1 MGRPSKFTEGRRE
14 IILAA
19 LRDGQTYQVASAMAD
34 VNPATVSMWLG
45 QEDKLWFR
53 DQCKQAEADSEKR
66 LVSVMQSHA
75 LGDWRAAKW
84 LLARRFSH
92 WREVPV
98 RDQGVAEELDRLK
111 ILKAQV
117 ELEYAQAR
125 LEMIRNQ
132 ESEDVSLLAILN
144 EPVAQLTH
152 KGDTDE
158 DGPADEESSYEHAKE
173 AGFNPD
179 GQGNGRLT

>member
-1 MGRPSKFTEGRRE
+1 MGRPSKFTEGRRG

-75 LGDWRAAKW
+75 LGIGVLLCGCWPGGSLIGGRFPSATRGW
-84 LLARRFSH
+84 LRS
-92 WREVPV
+92 W
-98 RDQGVAEELDRLK
+98 
-111 ILKAQV
+111 
-117 ELEYAQAR
+117 
-125 LEMIRNQ
+125 
-132 ESEDVSLLAILN
+132 
-144 EPVAQLTH
+144 
-152 KGDTDE
+152 TD
-158 DGPADEESSYEHAKE
+158 SRS
-173 AGFNPD
+173 
-179 GQGNGRLT
+179 